1 MSDPNAPGM
10 RVVVGVTGGI
20 ACYKAVGVVR
30 ELTLLGHDVH
40 VIPTHSALQFVGAA
54 TWEAISHN
62 PVSADVFSGVDQ
74 VRHVALGQQAD
85 LIIVAPATAHF
96 VAQYASGM
104 AADLLGTTL
113 LATTAPVVLAPAM
126 HTEMWEHG
134 ATSANMETLR
144 TRGVHIIGPASGR
157 LTGSDFGPGRM
168 VEADDI
174 VRFALS
180 IVGPKPLAG
189 KKVVIS
195 GGGTREA
202 IDPVR
207 FIGNKS
213 SGHMACALATE
224 ALARGASVTLV
235 HAPLEAP
242 VPKGVHRVSVETAAQ
257 MREAMLVESADAD
270 IVIMA
275 AAVADWTLAEPLT
288 QKASKTSEDTWTL
301 TLHKTPD
308 IAAELGE
315 IKPPGQMLIGFAAET
330 VADDDELVA
339 RAVKKLESKNCDV
352 VVANRVGD
360 KLGFGE
366 TDTAVWFVQ
375 RSGAPVLSTGSK
387 LTVAGHL
394 FDVLPGT

>member
-1 MSDPNAPGM
+1 VSDPNAPGM

-20 ACYKAVGVVR
+20 ACYKAVSVVR
-30 ELTLLGHDVH
+30 QLVLLGHDVH

-96 VAQYASGM
+96 LAQYASGM

-126 HTEMWEHG
+126 HTEMWQHD
-134 ATSANMETLR
+134 ATASNIDTLL
-144 TRGVHIIGPASGR
+144 TRGVNIVGPATGR
-157 LTGSDFGPGRM
+157 LTGSDSGPGRM
-168 VEADDI
+168 VEPEEI
-174 VRFALS
+174 VRFALAQ
-180 IVGPKPLAG
+180 VGPKPLAG

-207 FIGNKS
+207 FLGNRS
-213 SGHMACALATE
+213 TGHMATALATE
-224 ALARGASVTLV
+224 AIARGATVTLV
-235 HAPLEAP
+235 HAPIDAP
-242 VPKGVHRVSVETAAQ
+242 LPRGVHTVA
-257 MREAMLVESADAD
+257 VESAQQMRQAMLDESANAD

-275 AAVADWTLAEPLT
+275 AAVADWTLDHPSPE
-288 QKASKTSEDTWTL
+288 KVSKTGEETWTL
-301 TLHKTPD
+301 TFQKTPD
-308 IAAELGE
+308 IAKELGDT
-315 IKPPGQMLIGFAAET
+315 KPPGQLVIAFAAET
-330 VADDDELVA
+330 VNDDDELVA
-339 RAVKKLESKNCDV
+339 RALAKLQTKNCDV

-366 TDTAVWFVQ
+366 TETAVWFVQ

-394 FDVLPGT
+394 FDVLPAT